1 MMTRRSWFI
10 RALLACAILSAATAL
25 VAWYLYRQIGRTPGE
40 LLDYA
45 DRRMAGHPM
54 VESLAAPAMRLLRS
68 NFSAPSVAD
77 RARMGFFVPPPP
89 PRRDAS
95 EIAPPER
102 VPPGARVWRVSPYG
116 PIRHIGEVARL
127 ARDGDVVEIEA
138 GDYHQDVAVWE
149 QAKLTVR
156 GVGGAARLLAGGR
169 NAEGKAIWVIRNG
182 DFDVANI
189 DFIGARASDMNGAG
203 IRFEGGRLR
212 LRKCLF
218 WNNQMGLV
226 SSNDNPTPRSELIIE
241 DSEFAYSHIDG
252 KHWGHNLYV
261 GSMRALTITGSYFH
275 HAGIGHLIKSRAT
288 INDIRYN
295 RLTDEV
301 GGRASYELEFPNGG
315 VAHVI
320 GNIIQQ
326 QIGTENSALVS
337 FGAEGYKW
345 AVNTLYIA
353 SNTLVNDH
361 PYGGTFLRVARGS
374 GGVVSA
380 NNLLV
385 GPGGYQV
392 ADRLTV
398 VNDVHADWEDLW
410 MPAREDYRLAR
421 STATT
426 AYQPLSD
433 MLQGTRLVPDA
444 QYVHPR
450 TTRRLSGAPALVG
463 ALQDQPP

>member
-1 MMTRRSWFI
+1 VSADRPRFA
-10 RALLACAILSAATAL
+10 RALVACTILAAATVL
-25 VAWYLYRQIGRTPGE
+25 LAWYLYRQIGRTPGE

-54 VESLAAPAMRLLRS
+54 VESLAAPAMQLLRS
-68 NFSAPSVAD
+68 TFSAPSVAD

-102 VPPGARVWRVSPYG
+102 VPPGARVWRVSPKG

-149 QAKLTVR
+149 QARLTIR

-203 IRFEGGRLR
+203 IRFQGGRLR
-212 LRKCLF
+212 LRRCLF
-218 WNNQMGLV
+218 WDNQMGLV
-226 SSNDNPTPRSELIIE
+226 SSNDTPTPRSELIIE
-241 DSEFAYSHIDG
+241 DSEFAYSYVDS
-252 KHWGHNLYV
+252 KRWGHNLYV
-261 GSMRALTITGSYFH
+261 GSMRALTVTGSYFH

-326 QIGTENSALVS
+326 QIATENSALVS

-345 AVNTLYIA
+345 PTNTLYFA

-361 PYGGTFLRVARGS
+361 PYGGTFLRVAPGS

-385 GPGGYQV
+385 GPGRYQV

-398 VNDVHADWEDLW
+398 VNDVRADWEDLR
-410 MPAREDYRLAR
+410 MPTRQDYRLAR
-421 STATT
+421 TT
-426 AYQPLSD
+426 ASMAYQQLSD
-433 MLQGTRLVPDA
+433 TLPGTRLMPNA
-444 QYVHPR
+444 QYVHPH
-450 TTRRLSGAPALVG
+450 TIRRLTSVPTLVG

>member
-1 MMTRRSWFI
+1 MSAHRSWFA
-10 RALLACAILSAATAL
+10 RALVACAILAAVTAL
-25 VAWYLYRQIGRTPGE
+25 LGWYLYRQSGRTPGE

-45 DRRMAGHPM
+45 DRRIDGHPV
-54 VESLAAPAMRLLRS
+54 VETLAAPVMHLLRAT
-68 NFSAPSVAD
+68 FGAPSVAD
-77 RARMGFFVPPPP
+77 RARMGFVIPPPP
-89 PRRDAS
+89 PRRGAS

-102 VPPGARVWRVSPYG
+102 IPPRARVWRVSPDG
-116 PIRHIGEVARL
+116 PIRRIGEVARL

-149 QAKLTVR
+149 QARLTIR

-212 LRKCLF
+212 LRRCLF

-226 SSNDNPTPRSELIIE
+226 SSNDNPAPRSELIVE
-241 DSEFAYSHIDG
+241 DSEFAYSYVDG
-252 KHWGHNLYV
+252 QHWGHNLYV
-261 GSMRALTITGSYFH
+261 GSMRALTVTGSYFH
-275 HAGIGHLIKSRAT
+275 HVGIGHLIKSRAT

-315 VAHVI
+315 VAQVI

-345 AVNTLYIA
+345 PVNTLYIA

-361 PYGGTFLRVARGS
+361 PHGGTFLRVAHGS

-398 VNDVHADWEDLW
+398 VNDVRADWEDLR
-410 MPAREDYRLAR
+410 MPARQDYRLATT
-421 STATT
+421 TART

-433 MLQGTRLVPDA
+433 EFQGARLTPDA
-444 QYVHPR
+444 QYVHR
-450 TTRRLSGAPALVG
+450 HTTRRLTSAPAFVG

>member
-1 MMTRRSWFI
+1 MSARRSRVT
-10 RALLACAILSAATAL
+10 RALVACVILAAATAL
-25 VAWYLYRQIGRTPGE
+25 LGWYLYRQIGRTPGE

-45 DRRMAGHPM
+45 DRRMQGHPV
-54 VESLAAPAMRLLRS
+54 VESLAGPAMQVLRS
-68 NFSAPSVAD
+68 TFSAPSAAD
-77 RARMGFFVPPPP
+77 RARMGFVVPPPP
-89 PRRDAS
+89 PRRDAT
-95 EIAPPER
+95 EIAPPD
-102 VPPGARVWRVSPYG
+102 PIPAGARIWRVSRDG
-116 PIRHIGEVARL
+116 PIRRISEVARL

-149 QAKLTVR
+149 QARLTIR

-203 IRFEGGRLR
+203 IRFQGGRLR
-212 LRKCLF
+212 LRRCLF
-218 WNNQMGLV
+218 WDNQMGLV
-226 SSNDNPTPRSELIIE
+226 SSNDRPTPRSELIIE
-241 DSEFAYSHIDG
+241 DSEFAYSYVDS
-252 KHWGHNLYV
+252 KRWGHNLYV
-261 GSMRALTITGSYFH
+261 GSMRALTVTGSYFH
-275 HAGIGHLIKSRAT
+275 HAGIGHLIKSRAAV
-288 INDIRYN
+288 NDIRYN

-301 GGRASYELEFPNGG
+301 GGRASYELEVPNGG
-315 VAHVI
+315 VVHVI

-326 QIGTENSALVS
+326 QIATENSALVS

-345 AVNTLYIA
+345 PTNTLYFA

-361 PYGGTFLRVARGS
+361 PYGGSFLRVAPGS

-385 GPGGYQV
+385 GPGRYQV

-398 VNDVHADWEDLW
+398 VNDVRADWEDLR
-410 MPAREDYRLAR
+410 MPARQDYRLAR
-421 STATT
+421 TT
-426 AYQPLSD
+426 ARMAYQQLSD
-433 MLQGTRLVPDA
+433 TLPGTRLMPDA
-444 QYVHPR
+444 QYVHPN
-450 TTRRLSGAPALVG
+450 TIRRLTSVPTLVG